1 MLIHTLFFH
10 VAASDLKYID
20 KYHDMLENPHR
31 SSRHSNDDST
41 KSRVDIPTCRVCV
54 DSSNIF
60 VPLLEGSTILP
71 DLSCLVIQHLYAGIF
86 DSLVG
91 HAGAALYTN

>member
-1 MLIHTLFFH
+1 MLLLQTSSTLINIMICWRT
-10 VAASDLKYID
+10 LIG
-20 KYHDMLENPHR
+20 
-31 SSRHSNDDST
+31 RHAIAMTARNHELIYLS
-41 KSRVDIPTCRVCV
+41 VCV